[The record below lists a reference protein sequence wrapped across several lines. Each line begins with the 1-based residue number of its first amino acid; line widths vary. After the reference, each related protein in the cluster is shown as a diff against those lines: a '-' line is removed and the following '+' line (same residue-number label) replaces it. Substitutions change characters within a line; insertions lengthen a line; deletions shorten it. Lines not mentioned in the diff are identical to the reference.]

1 MKKLNVALERAEM
14 NANAIL
20 DYALS
25 EEAGLPKSV
34 RDDIVVWIDVLLE
47 DFRGYAKSP
56 DTVEAY
62 SSGVPKKAVV
72 FDSEELADAFFGRN
86 QPTAFLGRNQP
97 NVKENDNG

>member
-56 DTVEAY
+56 DTVEAM
-62 SSGVPKKAVV
+62 GKAVV

-97 NVKENDNG
+97 TARAVKENDNG